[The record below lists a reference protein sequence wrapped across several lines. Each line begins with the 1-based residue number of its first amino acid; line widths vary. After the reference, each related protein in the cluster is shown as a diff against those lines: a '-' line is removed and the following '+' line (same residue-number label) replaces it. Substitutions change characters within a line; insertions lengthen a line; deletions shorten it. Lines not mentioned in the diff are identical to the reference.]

1 MDQQSKPIRRVTNVV
16 AKPGY
21 SLVITFGYGSHGSIS
36 NADRLFGPLF
46 APLKEPDYF
55 SQAQVDE
62 FGAVCWPNGTDL
74 APDALYRDITLQNG
88 NPAEPEERG
97 LI

>member
-1 MDQQSKPIRRVTNVV
+1 M
-16 AKPGY
+16 
-21 SLVITFGYGSHGSIS
+21 
-36 NADRLFGPLF
+36 F
-46 APLKEPDYF
+46 APLKDPDYF

-88 NPAEPEERG
+88 NPAEPEKRG